1 MLGFNSR
8 RYDLNLIKAHIV
20 ETSTSKKV
28 NVAVK
33 GRNIMFLAIAEIK
46 FLDISNYLAPYTS
59 LDTWCKSYECR
70 HSKLWFP
77 LKWFDSTEKLVP
89 CSESCQPFSM
99 FCHQS
104 LMLYTCVICDFLH
117 RWYAFS
123 ADM

>member
-1 MLGFNSR
+1 MELQCVPEDTDFLPEGQQNLIRRWCGQVSVLGFNSR

-59 LDTWCKSYECR
+59 LDTS
-70 HSKLWFP
+70 
-77 LKWFDSTEKLVP
+77 V
-89 CSESCQPFSM
+89 
-99 FCHQS
+99 
-104 LMLYTCVICDFLH
+104 
-117 RWYAFS
+117 
-123 ADM
+123 